1 MTVNLQR
8 EKKDQKSH
16 RNVDPNILA
25 YCISSSN
32 SPSYYVW
39 KINFFL
45 FRPLLIGFTATLLN
59 VFLGDLLLI
68 FLSIKYELLELN

>member
-1 MTVNLQR
+1 MNLQG

-32 SPSYYVW
+32 SPSCYVR
-39 KINFFL
+39 KINLFL
-45 FRPLLIGFTATLLN
+45 FRPLSIGFTATLLN
-59 VFLGDLLLI
+59 IFLSDLLLI
-68 FLSIKYELLELN
+68 LLSIKYELLELN